1 MSESQDEGEP
11 QEELLASPAP
21 PEIIQQLEPYVL
33 PERMGEAAQVV
44 SMMIAQSHS
53 GPLPPAREFANYDK
67 ALPGA
72 AERILAMAEK
82 EQGHRHGIE
91 KDLIRREIGFKSRGQ
106 LFAFLGLLVMLAA
119 VLAMAIM
126 GHAAAGA
133 SLGAAVIGGVVA
145 VFLGQKWVSG
155 DSKSSKDDD

>member
-1 MSESQDEGEP
+1 MSENQDETNSLE
-11 QEELLASPAP
+11 AIAAP
-21 PEIIQQLEPYVL
+21 SDIVQQLEPFVI

-53 GPLPPAREFANYDK
+53 GPLPPAREFANYDR

-72 AERILAMAEK
+72 AERILSMAEK

-91 KDLIRREIGFKSRGQ
+91 KDVVSREIGFKTSGQ
-106 LFAFLGLLVMLAA
+106 LYAFLGLLVMLGS
-119 VLAMAIM
+119 VLAMALM

-133 SLGAAVIGGVVA
+133 SLGSAVIVGVVA
-145 VFLGQKWVSG
+145 VFLGQKWVKSG
-155 DSKSSKDDD
+155 GSAATKEED